1 MAFSAYQHLSPG
13 EILRRDSWQLQWKNF
28 VYSTIDAHFNYLVK
42 NVSPKQYKMGIQTY
56 VLMFIHESIFPKHLS
71 LSLPEYLLYLYVKNI
86 KNDKMI
92 PSV

>member
-1 MAFSAYQHLSPG
+1 MAAAMKDFILPLMQHCT
-13 EILRRDSWQLQWKNF
+13 LQ
-28 VYSTIDAHFNYLVK
+28 LVK

-86 KNDKMI
+86 KNEKMI